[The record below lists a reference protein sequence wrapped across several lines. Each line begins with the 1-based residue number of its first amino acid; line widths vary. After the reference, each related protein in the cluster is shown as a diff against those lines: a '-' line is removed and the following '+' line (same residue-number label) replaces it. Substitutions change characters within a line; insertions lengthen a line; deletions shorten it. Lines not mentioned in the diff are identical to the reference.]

1 MSHIEYEVRV
11 LEINKERI
19 LEKLKQ
25 LNAKLIEDVFQIRYI
40 YDFNPTIPGKWIR
53 LRTNGSKT
61 TLAIKNIESL
71 KIDGTKEIEI
81 EVSDFYA
88 TNEILKELGYV
99 PKGIQ
104 ENKRIRYD
112 LNGVEIDIDTWPKIP
127 TYMEIE
133 GKTEID
139 VYKTL
144 ELLGIPKEKSTSLDV
159 QGIYKDVYGIDEI
172 DSFAVDG
179 NYFVEAII
187 PPGEEE
193 EHYDEMTQY

>member
-25 LNAKLIEDVFQIRYI
+25 LNAKLIEDVFQIRYT

-133 GKTEID
+133 GKTAID

-159 QGIYKDVYGIDEI
+159 QGIYKDVYGIDINREPI
-172 DSFAVDG
+172 TYHLMILVSFL
-179 NYFVEAII
+179 NICNFRKYITLI
-187 PPGEEE
+187 
-193 EHYDEMTQY
+193 Y

>member
-11 LEINKERI
+11 LEINKEKI
-19 LEKLKQ
+19 LERLKQ
-25 LNAKLIEDVFQIRYI
+25 LDAKLVEDVFQIRYI

-81 EVSDFYA
+81 EVSDFYT

-144 ELLGIPKEKSTSLDV
+144 ELLGIPKERATSLDV
-159 QGIYKDVYGIDEI
+159 QGIYKEVYGIDINKEPNL
-172 DSFAVDG
+172 SFND
-179 NYFVEAII
+179 NN
-187 PPGEEE
+187 
-193 EHYDEMTQY
+193 

>member
-11 LEINKERI
+11 LEINKEKI

-40 YDFNPTIPGKWIR
+40 YDFNPIIPGKWIR

-61 TLAIKNIESL
+61 TLAIKSIESL

-81 EVSDFYA
+81 EVSDFHA

-133 GKTEID
+133 GKTEFD

-144 ELLGIPKEKSTSLDV
+144 ELLEIPKEKSTPLDV
-159 QGIYKDVYGIDEI
+159 QGIYKDVYGIDINREPNL
-172 DSFAVDG
+172 SFND
-179 NYFVEAII
+179 IS
-187 PPGEEE
+187 
-193 EHYDEMTQY
+193 